1 MSTVKATKLTYE
13 AYMALPETKERCEV
27 VDGVLF
33 VAPSALPDHQW
44 IVAEIFARLREFV
57 MAGGLGVVIV
67 APSDLLVQRE
77 LLRVRQP
84 DVMFFSA
91 ERTGF
96 RGRLALKG
104 LPIFEAPP
112 DIVVEVLSPSNTG
125 PRFQEKIEDYRRFG
139 VLECWLVD
147 PETETARV
155 LDLTDAAGAE
165 TSFGRDDT
173 LESKVLPGFTL
184 PLEEVFG

>member
-33 VAPSALPDHQW
+33 VAPSALQDHQW
-44 IVAEIFARLREFV
+44 IAGVIFTAPTKFV
-57 MAGGLGVVIV
+57 MAGELGVIIV

-96 RGRLALKG
+96 RGRLALKD
-104 LPIFEAPP
+104 LPIFEVPP

-125 PRFQEKIEDYRRFG
+125 PGFQEKIEDYRRFG

-147 PETETARV
+147 PAAETAQV
-155 LDLTDAAGAE
+155 LNVTDPAGDE
-165 TSFGRDDT
+165 TGFGRDDT
-173 LESKVLPGFTL
+173 LESQILPGFTL

>member
-44 IVAEIFARLREFV
+44 IAGVIFTAPTKFV
-57 MAGGLGVVIV
+57 MAGELGVMIV
-67 APSDLLVQRE
+67 APSDLLAQRE

-96 RGRLALKG
+96 RGRLALKD
-104 LPIFEAPP
+104 LPIFEVPP

-125 PRFQEKIEDYRRFG
+125 PGFQEKIEDYRRFG

-147 PETETARV
+147 PAAETVRV
-155 LDLTDAAGAE
+155 LDLTGATGSEAG
-165 TSFGRDDT
+165 SGRVET
-173 LESKVLPGFTL
+173 LESKVLQGFAL
-184 PLEEVFG
+184 PLAEIFG